1 MQKEND
7 DEYAQQQK
15 VSFSFFIRYLTNYGD
30 YGILSYVER

>member
-15 VSFSFFIRYLTNYGD
+15 ALFSFLIRYLTKFGD
-30 YGILSYVER
+30 YDILSYVER

>member
-15 VSFSFFIRYLTNYGD
+15 ALFSFLIRYLTKFGD
-30 YGILSYVER
+30 YVILSYVER

>member
-15 VSFSFFIRYLTNYGD
+15 ALFSFLFGHLTNSGD
-30 YGILSYVER
+30 YVILSYVER